1 MARQS
6 GSDKVPDRTLRF
18 KWPQKTGRAC
28 TLDFCSSS
36 FESRARA
43 TNEIVLVSDLEAHPT
58 FGLSLFA
65 VLPRSEDSFSA
76 LDKEAAATPLRSQT
90 EVVSASKAQHL
101 GIGGP
106 LWGSALTSE
115 V

>member
-18 KWPQKTGRAC
+18 NRSQKTGRAC
-28 TLDFCSSS
+28 TLDFCSCS
-36 FESRARA
+36 FENRAKA

-58 FGLSLFA
+58 FELSLFA
-65 VLPRSEDSFSA
+65 VSPRSEDSFSVLA
-76 LDKEAAATPLRSQT
+76 QRGAAASPLRSQQKW
-90 EVVSASKAQHL
+90 SASKAQVL

-106 LWGSALTSE
+106 FWVPL
-115 V
+115 